1 VSHVRRFGVWYYGDK
16 PIVESPKAAA
26 SLSDSA
32 TVAVDKSRCAE
43 EPIHI
48 PGSIQPHG
56 MLLVLSDPKLIVV
69 QVSPNIETMLGI
81 PVAAVRRAAVSTIFG
96 AAGSNAL

>member
-1 VSHVRRFGVWYYGDK
+1 
-16 PIVESPKAAA
+16 
-26 SLSDSA
+26 
-32 TVAVDKSRCAE
+32 
-43 EPIHI
+43 
-48 PGSIQPHG
+48 

-69 QVSPNIETMLGI
+69 QVSANIETMLGI